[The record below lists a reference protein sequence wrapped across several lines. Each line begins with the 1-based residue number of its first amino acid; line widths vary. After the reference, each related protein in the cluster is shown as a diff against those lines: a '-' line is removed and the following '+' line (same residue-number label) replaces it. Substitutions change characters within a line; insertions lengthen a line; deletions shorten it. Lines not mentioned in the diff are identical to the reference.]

1 MSFIE
6 KSVGFAAA
14 FGAFAMAFAVTL
26 A

>member
-1 MSFIE
+1 MTLVE

-14 FGAFAMAFAVTL
+14 LGAFAMAFAITL